1 MEKEISEVQRSRAT
15 QRWRKH
21 DGEEQGY
28 SRTCHRTEIGQVLES
43 AARHALESR
52 KRSLHTSSSSS
63 KCILFLLLV
72 IYSKVGLTLLGFRFQ
87 YFVFFSFA
95 DFFKYS
101 FFFLQFRISDIF
113 KRVAT

>member
-63 KCILFLLLV
+63 KCILFLLLGFQT
-72 IYSKVGLTLLGFRFQ
+72 YSNELQLKVLSVMVL
-87 YFVFFSFA
+87 
-95 DFFKYS
+95 
-101 FFFLQFRISDIF
+101 
-113 KRVAT
+113 